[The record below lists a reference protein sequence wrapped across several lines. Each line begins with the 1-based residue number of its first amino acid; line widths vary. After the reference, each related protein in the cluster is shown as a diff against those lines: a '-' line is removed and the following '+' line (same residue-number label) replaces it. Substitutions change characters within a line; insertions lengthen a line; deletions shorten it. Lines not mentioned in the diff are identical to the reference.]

1 MKTRPIHENLDT
13 SFVNLS
19 ALLRYLQ
26 RRQFVGRIRV
36 ELSGYEA
43 DINLL
48 EGNKMQVREHDL
60 LAGRIA
66 DGDEALQ
73 RLLIRAREPGG
84 TINVYQTVAEPL
96 KSPPPIEKPK
106 PVAPAEAKSSPKAL
120 PQVSVSGNG
129 GGNGNGNGHKA
140 PKRIA
145 AEAEAPKPAAEA
157 QAPPKPAAPLPN
169 FPFDLTNEVEA
180 RARQAQQL
188 SPADWQTL
196 LQLIGELLGTI
207 DKTLAEARL
216 NFSGALL
223 KVRAEIAADYP
234 FLNPANDHFAYADG
248 KVAMREQMSA
258 RLFVAGINESLRRIL
273 GKLAASPKFSQL
285 YRAVAQRILALIER
299 RKPLYQKFS
308 VTPQLERFLRV

>member
-13 SFVNLS
+13 SFVNVS

-43 DINLL
+43 DISLL

-60 LAGRIA
+60 LAGRVA
-66 DGDEALQ
+66 EGEEALQ

-84 TINVYQTVAEPL
+84 TINVYQSVAETAKNPPL
-96 KSPPPIEKPK
+96 EKPK
-106 PVAPAEAKSSPKAL
+106 PVAAAAAKPAPNAL
-120 PQVSVSGNG
+120 PKVSLNGNG
-129 GGNGNGNGHKA
+129 GSNGNGSGHKL
-140 PKRIA
+140 PKPVIA
-145 AEAEAPKPAAEA
+145 EEAEAPA
-157 QAPPKPAAPLPN
+157 PKPAAPLPN
-169 FPFDLTNEVEA
+169 FPFELTNEVEA

-196 LQLIGELLGTI
+196 LQLNGELLGTI
-207 DKTLAEARL
+207 DKALAEARL
-216 NFSGALL
+216 NFSGAFA

-234 FLNPANDHFAYADG
+234 FLNPAHGTFEYAGG
-248 KVAMREQMSA
+248 KVTMREQMSA

-273 GKLAASPKFSQL
+273 ERLAASPKFSQV
-285 YRAVAQRILALIER
+285 YRAVAQKILALIKQ
-299 RKPLYQKFS
+299 RKPLYEKFS
-308 VTPQLERFLRV
+308 ITPQLERFLKV